1 MSLEISVHISIW
13 KETTK
18 ILSKKKNVRLNYF
31 VFSFI
36 SKSET
41 TCGSDILVEGS
52 LIEHQT
58 IECADY

>member
-13 KETTK
+13 KDTCK
-18 ILSKKKNVRLNYF
+18 ILSKKNVRLNYF

-58 IECADY
+58 NECADY

>member
-1 MSLEISVHISIW
+1 MSTLAFG
-13 KETTK
+13 K
-18 ILSKKKNVRLNYF
+18 IHVKYYQKKKNVRLNYY

-41 TCGSDILVEGS
+41 TCESDILVEGS